1 MLTDSAVKKFIR
13 EAHPVFVPDGDGGR
27 GEGRLYLRISPRKNG
42 VAAEWYLQ
50 WFDAASKKRRMKL
63 GRVARPGEE
72 DGQTGVALTLR
83 QARLRRV
90 EMGDLVKKGLDPKM
104 ELARQAALDER
115 RRAAED
121 ALLAR
126 ELRESVTLE
135 AYWPQYL
142 ETAAR
147 KKQPQ
152 SLDKEISHYRK
163 WLHPYLGSMSIKD
176 IDLDTWDYFLNI
188 MTRAGLSPRTRQ
200 YVCLTLRQ
208 LLSHAFARKVIST
221 APPSGKIIGAA
232 HNSDES
238 RRTRVLSQREL
249 TAILDRLRE
258 WCVQDYR
265 FTLFC
270 ALTGCRASEAFN
282 LKWAAVDIGLP
293 AVTFYQ
299 TKNGDSRTLP
309 ISNSLVEML
318 REIGPRGPSEHVFL
332 SRSGNPYC
340 EAPCSYKAAVHDLGL
355 NEGRAVHDRVVF
367 HTLRHTAATRMAQ
380 SGIPLRDLMDV
391 GGWKTAA
398 MALRYQHSEDKVKKH
413 AMSVLESVLAPS
425 EAKVISFSSARGA

>member
-1 MLTDSAVKKFIR
+1 MLTDSTVKKLIR
-13 EAHPVFVPDGDGGR
+13 EAKSVFVPDGDGGR
-27 GEGRLYLRISPRKNG
+27 GEGRLYLRISPRKNV

-50 WFDAASKKRRMKL
+50 WFDEAGKKRRMKL
-63 GRVARPGEE
+63 GRVARAGEE
-72 DGQTGVALTLR
+72 EGQTDVALTLR

-90 EMGDLVKKGLDPKM
+90 EMGDLVKKGLDPRR
-104 ELARQAALDER
+104 ELERQVALEKR
-115 RRAAED
+115 RRETED
-121 ALLAR
+121 ALLAQ

-152 SLDKEISHYRK
+152 SLDKEISHYKK
-163 WLHPYLGSMSIKD
+163 WLHPYLGSMPIKD
-176 IDLDTWDYFLNI
+176 IDLDTWDYFLNV
-188 MTRAGLSPRTRQ
+188 MTKAGLAPRTRQ

-208 LLSHAFARKVIST
+208 LLNHAFARKVVKA

-232 HNSDES
+232 HNSDDS
-238 RRTRVLSQREL
+238 RRTRVLSRNEL
-249 TAILDRLRE
+249 STILDKLRDRCTE
-258 WCVQDYR
+258 DYR

-282 LKWAAVDIGLP
+282 LRWAAVDLGLP
-293 AVTFYQ
+293 AITFYQ
-299 TKNGDSRTLP
+299 TKNKESRSLP
-309 ISNSLVEML
+309 ISDSLVEML
-318 REIGPRGPSEHVFL
+318 RQIGQRGPSDHVFL
-332 SRSGNPYC
+332 SRFGRPYC
-340 EAPCSYKAAVHDLGL
+340 EAPGAYKAVVEELGL

-398 MALRYQHSEDKVKKH
+398 MALRYQHSEDKVKKR
-413 AMSVLESVLAPS
+413 AMSVLESVLTPT
-425 EAKVISFSSARGA
+425 EAKVLPFRAAGGA

>member
-1 MLTDSAVKKFIR
+1 MLTDSAVKKLIR
-13 EAHPVFVPDGDGGR
+13 DAKPVFVPDGDGGR
-27 GEGRLYLRISPRKNG
+27 GEGRLYLRISSRKNG

-50 WFDAASKKRRMKL
+50 WFDEAGKKRRMKL
-63 GRVARPGEE
+63 GRVARSGEE
-72 DGQTGVALTLR
+72 EGQTDVALTLR

-90 EMGDLVKKGLDPKM
+90 EMGDLVKKGLDPRR
-104 ELARQAALDER
+104 ELERQVALEKR
-115 RRAAED
+115 RRETED
-121 ALLAR
+121 ALLAQ

-152 SLDKEISHYRK
+152 SLYKEISHYKK
-163 WLHPYLGSMSIKD
+163 WLHPYLGSMPIKD
-176 IDLDTWDYFLNI
+176 IDLDTWDYFLNV
-188 MTRAGLSPRTRQ
+188 MTKAGLAPRTRQ

-208 LLSHAFARKVIST
+208 LLNHAFARKVVKA

-232 HNSDES
+232 HNSDDS
-238 RRTRVLSQREL
+238 RRTRVLSRNEL
-249 TAILDRLRE
+249 AAILDKLRDRCAE
-258 WCVQDYR
+258 DYR

-282 LKWAAVDIGLP
+282 LKWAAVDLGLP
-293 AVTFYQ
+293 AITFYQ
-299 TKNGDSRTLP
+299 TKNKESRSLP
-309 ISNSLVEML
+309 ISDSLVEML
-318 REIGPRGPSEHVFL
+318 REIGQRGPSDHVFL
-332 SRSGNPYC
+332 SRFGRPYC
-340 EAPCSYKAAVHDLGL
+340 EAPGAYKAVVEELGL

-398 MALRYQHSEDKVKKH
+398 MALRYQHSEDKVKKR
-413 AMSVLESVLAPS
+413 AMSVLESVLTPS
-425 EAKVISFSSARGA
+425 EAKVLPFRAAGGA